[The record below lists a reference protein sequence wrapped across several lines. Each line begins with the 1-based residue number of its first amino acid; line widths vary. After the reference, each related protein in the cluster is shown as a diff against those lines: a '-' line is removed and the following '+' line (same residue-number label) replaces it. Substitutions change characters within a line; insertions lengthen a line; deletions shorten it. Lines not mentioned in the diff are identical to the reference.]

1 MGLGVYAAFDPLA
14 RRKVKLRRVN
24 VSCGERS
31 NLPLVWWKRSHILL
45 ARARARKEGLPRP
58 TRKKD
63 PRKGALKVGP
73 SVVVRLSPLLLSP
86 LTTHSQQVQGILPR
100 ELLFMGATTS
110 FIFKEPNGGYK
121 RDTSQEERNRPEFIP
136 PHLIVIYALFK
147 LISKLS
153 V

>member
-1 MGLGVYAAFDPLA
+1 MVE
-14 RRKVKLRRVN
+14 KI
-24 VSCGERS
+24 
-31 NLPLVWWKRSHILL
+31 SHSP
-45 ARARARKEGLPRP
+45 RARTSKERRP
-58 TRKKD
+58 AKADAQKG
-63 PRKGALKVGP
+63 PEKGALKVGP

-121 RDTSQEERNRPEFIP
+121 RDTSLEERNRPEFIP
-136 PHLIVIYALFK
+136 PHLIVIFALFK

>member
-24 VSCGERS
+24 ISCGERS

-45 ARARARKEGLPRP
+45 ARAARTSKERRP
-58 TRKKD
+58 AKADAQKG
-63 PRKGALKVGP
+63 PEKGALKVGP

-110 FIFKEPNGGYK
+110 FIFKEPNGG
-121 RDTSQEERNRPEFIP
+121 
-136 PHLIVIYALFK
+136 
-147 LISKLS
+147 
-153 V
+153 